1 MRSLWMLVVAALPL
15 AAGDAILLRNATV
28 HPVTGP
34 DIANGSVLIENGKIA
49 EVGAR
54 AAAKGAKV
62 VDLKGLHVYP
72 GMIDSATELGVSE
85 ISSLRETDDTRELG
99 MFNPQLRASIAV
111 NPSSEHIPATRV
123 NGITTAMVFPDIGGG
138 RGFASLF
145 RSNEEPRFILGQSA
159 LMDLDG
165 WTWEEM
171 ELVRSAAMV
180 FSLPATPP
188 DLSRF
193 AAMLG
198 IERPQPT
205 FAERKRQ
212 KELQFRRISEF
223 LEQAR
228 AYARAKAANVPGL
241 KTDLKMEAMIPVV
254 EGKLPVITIAA
265 REKDIREAVE
275 FADKEKLKLVL
286 AEVREPG
293 KMTEVLAKKGIPVI
307 LGPTLALPMDEDD
320 RYDQQFI
327 LPSELFKAGVKVAFG
342 SFGNQFARNLPYQAA
357 QAVAF
362 GLSQADALKAVTIN
376 AAEIWGVQDRIG
388 SIEKG
393 KLANLV
399 VTDGDPLETRTQ
411 IKHLLIRGKEVSL
424 ETKHTRLYEKYLNRP

>member
-1 MRSLWMLVVAALPL
+1 LAALPL
-15 AAGDAILLRNATV
+15 SAAGDAILLRNATV
-28 HPVTGP
+28 HPVTGA
-34 DIANGSVLIENGKIA
+34 DISNGSVLIEDGKIV

-54 AAAKGAKV
+54 AVAPKGAKV
-62 VDLKGLHVYP
+62 IDLKGLHVYP
-72 GMIDSATELGVSE
+72 GMIDSATELGMSE
-85 ISSLRETDDTRELG
+85 ISSIRETDDTRELG

-123 NGITTAMVFPDIGGG
+123 NGITTAMVFPAIGGG
-138 RGFASLF
+138 RGFASLLN
-145 RSNEEPRFILGQSA
+145 SNEEPQFILGQSS
-159 LMDLDG
+159 LMSLDG

-171 ELVRSAAMV
+171 EFLRSAGMV

-188 DLSRF
+188 DTSRF

-198 IERPQPT
+198 IERQQTT

-228 AYARAKAANVPGL
+228 AYARAKAANTPGL

-254 EGKLPVITIAA
+254 EGKVPVITIAV

-286 AEVREPG
+286 AEIREPG
-293 KMTEVLAKKGIPVI
+293 KMTETLAKKQIPVI

-320 RYDQQFI
+320 RYDQQFV
-327 LPSELFKAGVKVAFG
+327 LPSELFKAGVKIAFG

-362 GLSQADALKAVTIN
+362 GLPQADALKAVTIN

-399 VTDGDPLETRTQ
+399 VTDGDPLESRTQ
-411 IKHLLIRGKEVSL
+411 IKHLFIKGKEVSL